1 MMIAARFYNGKNVAV
16 FLPVKRIEYFSVFN
30 VRNDLIA
37 VSRAQNDGDIVFKQN
52 IHLVERVVLEL
63 NNRFNVR

>member
-1 MMIAARFYNGKNVAV
+1 MMIAAGLYNGKNVAV

-37 VSRAQNDGDIVFKQN
+37 VSRAQNNGDIVFKQN
-52 IHLVERVVLEL
+52 IHLVERIVLEL
-63 NNRFNVR
+63 DNRFNVR